1 MGLLRAARV
10 AGWIGG
16 TAAGTVLGTA
26 LLLEL
31 GGRAGFATVALG
43 AFWGA
48 VVGAKFVGTKPVP
61 GVMGG
66 AGGGLAMAATVH
78 VLTLLLGSGGRTAF
92 SLGWLAMG
100 VSVTKLVVGWVVVS
114 VVVPMLP
121 GTEW

>member
-1 MGLLRAARV
+1 
-10 AGWIGG
+10 
-16 TAAGTVLGTA
+16 
-26 LLLEL
+26 
-31 GGRAGFATVALG
+31 
-43 AFWGA
+43 
-48 VVGAKFVGTKPVP
+48 
-61 GVMGG
+61 MGG